1 MCNIVIGLHSIVLVI
16 LFLILVLRKK
26 NFFFELIYSVA
37 SYYIPTFAMKG
48 TSLHKIKVIFF
59 LLCVCLCMNVIKL
72 AFVCAVINTVCYL

>member
-1 MCNIVIGLHSIVLVI
+1 MCNIVIGLHSIVIVI

-59 LLCVCLCMNVIKL
+59 YCVCALVYE
-72 AFVCAVINTVCYL
+72 CY